1 MTDWSKLPYICVI
14 NTQIQMN
21 ATDLILKLQASHRPE
36 DIFTRRNFKKEYLAY
51 IKLLHPDVC
60 SEPGAADAAS
70 KLNDLREVM
79 ESRFLL
85 HDDAG
90 EIRVTDEK
98 TLLFQGDK
106 TLLDKSL
113 QQYRRL
119 MAFKDD
125 AALHFQKY
133 LPASMEWQGDALCVR
148 SAHAM
153 VPLSGLQLP
162 REHVTWVTSRMLEW
176 VSWLHQ
182 VGYSHNG
189 INPESICLVPE
200 SHGIIITSFYHL
212 APLNSKLNTIAGG
225 YLPWYPSSVFSDK
238 KAIPG
243 IDLSLLKST
252 ALALL
257 GDASGHGVKLKL
269 QHPAPFIDFLISS
282 HTDAL
287 SAYEQYRTMLRTVFG
302 KPVFHHLNL

>member
-1 MTDWSKLPYICVI
+1 
-14 NTQIQMN
+14 MN
-21 ATDLILKLQASHRPE
+21 ATDLILKLQSSHRPE

-51 IKLLHPDVC
+51 IKLLHPDIC
-60 SEPGAADAAS
+60 SEPGASDATS

-85 HDDAG
+85 QDDAG
-90 EIRVTDEK
+90 AIRVADEK

-106 TLLDKSL
+106 TLLNKSL

-148 SAHAM
+148 SAHTM

-162 REHVTWVTSRMLEW
+162 REHVSWVTSRLLEW

-189 INPESICLVPE
+189 INPESVCLVPE
-200 SHGIIITSFYHL
+200 SHGIVITSFYHL
-212 APLNSKLNTIAGG
+212 APLNSKLSTISGA
-225 YLPWYPSSVFSDK
+225 YLPWYAPSVFDQK
-238 KAIPG
+238 KAVSG
-243 IDLSLLKST
+243 IDLGLLQRT
-252 ALALL
+252 ALYLL
-257 GDASGHGVKLKL
+257 GDPSGHGVKLKMTE
-269 QHPAPFIDFLISS
+269 PAPLIDFLIAS
-282 HTDAL
+282 HTDAVPT
-287 SAYEQYRTMLRTVFG
+287 YEQYRTMLRTVFG